1 MNAEETK
8 TATKALAVMF
18 TAFPQSPAVDVDA
31 QLRGYIHA
39 VKDYEIADLLEAIRR
54 YVQGEVPNANAA
66 FCPSTARLCQ
76 EVRGRCEIRLLKER
90 RSNVVSLPPRSTPIG
105 QSKQG

>member
-1 MNAEETK
+1 
-8 TATKALAVMF
+8 MF
-18 TAFPQSPAVDVDA
+18 STFPQSPTVDVDA
-31 QLRGYIHA
+31 QLQGYRHA
-39 VKDYEIADLLEAIRR
+39 IKEYELPDLLEAIRR

-66 FCPSTARLCQ
+66 FCPSTAQLCQ
-76 EVRGRCEIRLLKER
+76 EVRGRAEIRLLKER